1 MPLNS
6 SGPLSLGGATLGES
20 VNLELSKSA
29 TAIVSLN
36 DTDLRTLFGVGS
48 GQISLS
54 QGYGKSSWT
63 NAATRGYWGGGF
75 TPFEATNTYDRFT
88 FATET
93 MDRIGATLTAARSA
107 ITCANNTQKGYILGS
122 QTEGLDFAA
131 ESLIDPAA
139 SVASYENHEGTNSAG
154 AGFSAAGSAGGVHQK
169 FTFGTESY
177 SATGASM
184 VQPRTGA
191 AGVMSQTRG
200 YYCGGTDATPQ
211 GTAQI
216 DGILFSTESQIDP
229 GAGLAQGRNSA
240 KGVNSATRGYFGGGR
255 NEPFGTSQIDGIDFA
270 GEFTIDPGAG
280 LVQGRVGHTGMNSA
294 TRGYWGGGTFGP
306 SRSTQIDGINFAG
319 EFTIDPGAEIEPA
332 LGGKGSMSSFQNSN
346 N

>member
-75 TPFEATNTYDRFT
+75 LNPTGTANDWDRFT

-93 MDRIGATLTAARSA
+93 KDDTAATLTVGRTAL
-107 ITCANNTQKGYILGS
+107 TCANNTQKGYILGA
-122 QTEGLDFAA
+122 QTEGLDFAS

-154 AGFSAAGSAGGVHQK
+154 AGFAAAPGTGGVHQK
-169 FTFGTESY
+169 FTFSTESY

-184 VQPRTGA
+184 VQPRFSA

-200 YYCGGTDATPQ
+200 YYCGGSDTAPP

-216 DGILFSTESQIDP
+216 DGILFSAEAQIDP
-229 GAGLAQGRNSA
+229 AAGLAQGRSSPV
-240 KGVNSATRGYFGGGR
+240 GVNSSTRGYFGGGR
-255 NEPFGTSQIDGIDFA
+255 AEPGGVSQIDGIDFA

-280 LVQGRVGHTGMNSA
+280 LVQGRVGHRGTNSS
-294 TRGYWGGGTFGP
+294 TRGYWGGGGISP
-306 SRSTQIDGINFAG
+306 SEFEQIDGIDFAG
-319 EFTIDPGAEIEPA
+319 EFTVDPAAGLTGAKQSPA
-332 LGGKGSMSSFQNSN
+332 GIQNSN